1 MTQPDHRSGEDRTVV
16 PLARVRRRLI
26 GLLRSLLRSLMR
38 GLAGLAALG
47 CAVAGVWLLFG
58 LGWALLAAVP
68 FLLLLD
74 ARVA

>member
-1 MTQPDHRSGEDRTVV
+1 MTQPDRRSGEDRTVV
-16 PLARVRRRLI
+16 PLARVRRRLV
-26 GLLRSLLRSLMR
+26 GLLRSLMR